1 MMKNANVMTVFGIT
15 CNDLYVVAYYEKI
28 SVDGRPGSGDLIVD
42 ALPLEELGVI
52 DKIITKYGT
61 LEYKIDD
68 ILMKASEMKILLPV
82 LKGDL
87 PVAIPDTYRVIV
99 KSESSTGG
107 VYFISFTGVNLGIKD
122 LCALTDEE
130 GDGDIHLE
138 DIGGDIVSYRVEVPV
153 FGTPFLVKGEDAK
166 ILPREG
172 FKNFR
177 DMVNFYKKTAGITS
191 SVAVVSNNTS
201 QKGEGSVVDDA

>member
-1 MMKNANVMTVFGIT
+1 MMKNPNVMTVFGIT
-15 CNDLYVVAYYEKI
+15 SNELYVVAYYEKI

-42 ALPLEELGVI
+42 ALPLEELGII

-68 ILMKASEMKILLPV
+68 ILMKESEMKTLLPMY
-82 LKGDL
+82 KGDL
-87 PVAIPDTYRVIV
+87 PVALPNTYRVVV
-99 KSESSTGG
+99 KSEASTGG
-107 VYFISFTGVNLGIKD
+107 VYFISFTGINLGIKD
-122 LCALTDEE
+122 LCALTQGEDDE
-130 GDGDIHLE
+130 DIHLD

-153 FGTPFLVKGEDAK
+153 FGTPFLVKGEDDE

-177 DMVNFYKKTAGITS
+177 DMVNYYKKTAGLTS
-191 SVAVVSNNTS
+191 SVIMSS
-201 QKGEGSVVDDA
+201 K

>member
-1 MMKNANVMTVFGIT
+1 MMKNPNVMTVFGIT
-15 CNDLYVVAYYEKI
+15 SNELYVVAYYEKI
-28 SVDGRPGSGDLIVD
+28 SIDGRPGSGDLIVD

-68 ILMKASEMKILLPV
+68 ILMKESEMKTLLPMF
-82 LKGDL
+82 KGDL
-87 PVAIPDTYRVIV
+87 PVALPNTYRVVV
-99 KSESSTGG
+99 KSEASTGG
-107 VYFISFTGVNLGIKD
+107 VYFISFTGINLGIKD
-122 LCALTDEE
+122 LCALTQGEDDE
-130 GDGDIHLE
+130 DIHLE

-153 FGTPFLVKGEDAK
+153 FGTPFLVKGEDDK

-177 DMVNFYKKTAGITS
+177 DMVNYYKKTAGLTSSVITS
-191 SVAVVSNNTS
+191 S
-201 QKGEGSVVDDA
+201 K